1 MKVRDF
7 IEVLI
12 NARCSDKLIIY
23 DQKDKGKEVYY
34 GYVDEKRVY
43 KYLEDRV
50 VDGMW
55 IGVSEIC
62 ISII

>member
-7 IEVLI
+7 VEVLI
-12 NARCSDKLIIY
+12 NVKCSDKLIIY
-23 DQKDKGKEVYY
+23 DQKDKGKEAYY
-34 GYVDEKRVY
+34 GYVDEKQVY

-62 ISII
+62 ISIN